1 MLDFLLSRGLKLK
14 HGFSDRR
21 RRKQERA
28 GQHMVK
34 VAAVEGTIPVELVLA
49 HFGVPGNHVPL
60 VNLLEVRP
68 EYIRVAGLD
77 FEEYLISTAG

>member
-1 MLDFLLSRGLKLK
+1 VLDFLLSKGLKLK
-14 HGFSDRR
+14 HGFTDHIAQAGS
-21 RRKQERA
+21 A
-28 GQHMVK
+28 GQHVVK
-34 VAAVEGTIPVELVLA
+34 VAAVEGAIPAELVLA

-68 EYIRVAGLD
+68 DYIRVAGLD